1 MLDYKGLEG
10 KGLAFKNNYCDWL
23 KAIYTTLFST
33 RFAFGANR
41 LMLKGR
47 GALS

>member
-1 MLDYKGLEG
+1 MLNYKGLDG

-23 KAIYTTLFST
+23 KEIYTTLFST
-33 RFAFGANR
+33 RFSFSANL
-41 LMLKGR
+41 LMLKGG